1 MEMMFVADGHNQTKE
16 SVQAFVKPFLPDLA
30 MLVPKSNLNNLN
42 LHFQCILQVSN
53 GISTGWYAVALQIED
68 FVSTSSSVAMSS
80 VPFQFLVNVYSSS
93 SSCDSEPILSSSLE
107 DGSVV
112 EVAVGSL
119 WHETIVA
126 TSASQNQE

>member
-1 MEMMFVADGHNQTKE
+1 MNT
-16 SVQAFVKPFLPDLA
+16 
-30 MLVPKSNLNNLN
+30 
-42 LHFQCILQVSN
+42 
-53 GISTGWYAVALQIED
+53 GISTGLYAVALQIED

-80 VPFQFLVNVYSSS
+80 VPLQFLVNVYSSS
-93 SSCDSEPILSSSLE
+93 YSCDSEPILSSSLE
-107 DGSVV
+107 DDSVV